1 MHVMYGLLLP
11 AVGGTVFWWLIQHV
25 QGGRAIEIVT
35 SSVIVYYLCLHFV
48 AGQQIDSTHYG
59 KVGFLLDLV
68 VIVAIEGLF
77 FSVDAAHKHLEMGMV
92 ALLAILVVLF
102 LWNIKTSKSSGLSD
116 SFNHVVLAGAALAVG
131 AVWGLTYALHDLSES
146 HAILI
151 SALGLAVTSTVHF
164 GRRQGW
170 VDGDI

>member
-1 MHVMYGLLLP
+1 MKRIELKSESLMHVMYGLLLP

-116 SFNHVVLAGAALAVG
+116 SFNNSPFWPSARLGRRGH
-131 AVWGLTYALHDLSES
+131 
-146 HAILI
+146 LI
-151 SALGLAVTSTVHF
+151 GERETGLAVTVRS
-164 GRRQGW
+164 G
-170 VDGDI
+170 